1 MGLAILPLKIRLL
14 FLISTCT
21 GLSHCQDHT
30 MLSESAIT
38 LQTPLLSLLHSC
50 SAIVFEGFCGEIKM
64 CCWRVLM
71 RAASPGCNL
80 VDTIRKIGP
89 YELHLNYIR
98 ALKADPWH
106 TDTGHTLRAEYS
118 CTVDRLGL
126 CLWRILSEIQRQ
138 EWLNIL
144 VYEQTESRTASWRGQ
159 VRSWMFFLCQKHTH
173 KLSLIQTETHLCTF
187 PHARWCATMPI

>member
-14 FLISTCT
+14 FLMSTCT

-64 CCWRVLM
+64 YWCALPLRGRQSGRHNQED
-71 RAASPGCNL
+71 RA
-80 VDTIRKIGP
+80 
-89 YELHLNYIR
+89 
-98 ALKADPWH
+98 KADPWH

-118 CTVDRLGL
+118 CTVDRLGH

-144 VYEQTESRTASWRGQ
+144 VYEQTESRTTSWQGQ

-173 KLSLIQTETHLCTF
+173 SLSHRQKFIFAHFLLQDGVRRCLFRAKITVF
-187 PHARWCATMPI
+187 DS